1 MARWGSG
8 DKFLTAIESIRA
20 QEPDATFRS
29 SFIVGFP
36 GETES
41 DHDALL
47 TFLDDAQL
55 DWAGFFPFSE
65 EAGTP
70 AASLPGGI
78 DGALMAERLR
88 ECEALQTEIT
98 QAARDAL
105 VLAEAPLEVL
115 VDTVVDGAV
124 VGRTHREAPEID
136 GVVHVEDDGHAPAVA
151 PGDLVLARA
160 TDALGPDLYARA
172 VHALRGP
179 R

>member
-8 DKFLTAIESIRA
+8 ERFLAAIEGIRA

-41 DHDALL
+41 DHDTLL
-47 TFLDDAQL
+47 GFLDDAQL

-70 AASLPGGI
+70 AATL
-78 DGALMAERLR
+78 DGRVDDALMAERLR

-115 VDTVVDGAV
+115 VDEVAGGNA

-136 GVVHVEDDGHAPAVA
+136 GVVHVEYDDDSPA
-151 PGDLVLARA
+151 PGDVVLARA
-160 TDALGPDLYARA
+160 TGALGPDLYARA